1 MGIPGFGRYRDHQRA
16 RVIFLGVLLVLL
28 LLSMGVGNALGASG
42 GEGGSKG
49 WVATDTWRVTNFVVL
64 LVALFFIL
72 RKPISQALSSRIKNI
87 REQLESL
94 EVQKAEA
101 EKQLA
106 QYNEKLSQLESEAE
120 KIVEGY
126 IKQGHEAKEKI
137 LKEAE
142 ATAEKLQVQ
151 ARRNIEHEFGKARQE
166 LQREV
171 VEKSLV
177 KAEETLK
184 KAITDQ
190 DQDKLVDEYLDKVV
204 A

>member
-1 MGIPGFGRYRDHQRA
+1 MGIPGFGRWPDHQRA
-16 RVIFLGVLLVLL
+16 RVIVVGVLFALL
-28 LLSMGVGNALGASG
+28 LLSLGAGNALGASG
-42 GEGGSKG
+42 GEGGTKG
-49 WVATDTWRVTNFVVL
+49 WVATDTWRVMNFVVL
-64 LVALFFIL
+64 LVALIFVL

-94 EVQKAEA
+94 EAHKAEA

-126 IKQGHEAKEKI
+126 IKQGNEAKAKI

-184 KAITDQ
+184 KAITAQ

>member
-1 MGIPGFGRYRDHQRA
+1 MGIPGFGRCRNHQRA

-126 IKQGHEAKEKI
+126 IKQGHEAKVKI

>member
-1 MGIPGFGRYRDHQRA
+1 MGISGYGRWSGHQRA
-16 RVIFLGVLLVLL
+16 HMIFLGVLLVLL

-126 IKQGHEAKEKI
+126 IKQGNEAKVKI

>member
-1 MGIPGFGRYRDHQRA
+1 MEIPGFERWSGHQRA
-16 RVIFLGVLLVLL
+16 RVMIVGVLVVLL
-28 LLSMGVGNALGASG
+28 LLSMGVGNALAASD
-42 GEGGSKG
+42 GETGVKR
-49 WVATDTWRVTNFVVL
+49 WIATDTYRVMNFVVL
-64 LVALFFIL
+64 LVALIFIL

-94 EVQKAEA
+94 EAQKAEA

-126 IKQGHEAKEKI
+126 IKQGNEAKAKI

-184 KAITDQ
+184 KAITAQ

>member
-1 MGIPGFGRYRDHQRA
+1 MAIPGFGRCSDHQRA
-16 RVIFLGVLLVLL
+16 RVIGVGVLFVLL
-28 LLSMGVGNALGASG
+28 LLSMAVGSALGASG
-42 GEGGSKG
+42 GEGGAKG
-49 WVATDTWRVTNFVVL
+49 WIATDTYRVMNFVVL
-64 LVALFFIL
+64 LVALIFIL

-94 EVQKAEA
+94 EAQKAEA

-126 IKQGHEAKEKI
+126 IKQGNEAKVKI

-151 ARRNIEHEFGKARQE
+151 ARRNIEHEFDKARQE

-171 VEKSLV
+171 VEKSLI

-184 KAITDQ
+184 KAITAQ

>member
-1 MGIPGFGRYRDHQRA
+1 MGFPGFGRWPDQQRA
-16 RVIFLGVLLVLL
+16 RVIVLGVLFVLL

-42 GEGGSKG
+42 GEGGAKG
-49 WVATDTWRVTNFVVL
+49 WVATDTWRVMNFVVL
-64 LVALFFIL
+64 LVALIFIL
-72 RKPISQALSSRIKNI
+72 RKPISQALSSRIKDI

-94 EVQKAEA
+94 EAQKAEA

-126 IKQGHEAKEKI
+126 IKQGNEAKAKI
-137 LKEAE
+137 LREAE

-171 VEKSLV
+171 VEEALV
-177 KAEETLK
+177 KAEEMLK
-184 KAITDQ
+184 KAITAP

>member
-1 MGIPGFGRYRDHQRA
+1 MEIPGFERWSGHQRA
-16 RVIFLGVLLVLL
+16 RVMIVGVLVVLL
-28 LLSMGVGNALGASG
+28 LLSMGVGNALAASD
-42 GEGGSKG
+42 GETGVKR
-49 WVATDTWRVTNFVVL
+49 WIATDTYRVMNFVVL
-64 LVALFFIL
+64 LVALIFIL

-94 EVQKAEA
+94 EAQKAEA

-126 IKQGHEAKEKI
+126 IKQGNEAKAKI
-137 LKEAE
+137 LKEAA

-166 LQREV
+166 LQREI

-177 KAEETLK
+177 KAEERLK
-184 KAITDQ
+184 KAITAQ